1 MSSSETPSPGRRRL
15 LALLGVLPLAACG
28 FTPVYGPDG
37 AGSALRNSIE
47 FAPPNNVLGF
57 NLVSRLEDRLGR
69 AEAPVYRLDYN
80 IALSQSALGVTG
92 SFDVNRVNL
101 TGTVGFTVAEIAS
114 GTVMQTGEVSTFTA
128 YATSGSP
135 VATLAAGRD
144 AQTRLMIALADQI
157 VTRLMAGAA
166 GWP

>member
-1 MSSSETPSPGRRRL
+1 M
-15 LALLGVLPLAACG
+15 LGVLPLAACG
-28 FTPVYGPDG
+28 FTPVYGPGG
-37 AGSALRNSIE
+37 AGARLRDRIE
-47 FAPPNNVLGF
+47 FAPPGDVLGF

-69 AEAPVYRLDYN
+69 AEAPVYRLDHR

-101 TGTVGFTVAEIAS
+101 TGSVGFTVTEIAT
-114 GTVMQTGEVSTFTA
+114 GTVVQTGEVSTFTA
-128 YATSGSP
+128 FATSGSP

-144 AQTRLMIALADQI
+144 AQARLMTALADRI
-157 VTRLMAGAA
+157 VTRLMAGSA